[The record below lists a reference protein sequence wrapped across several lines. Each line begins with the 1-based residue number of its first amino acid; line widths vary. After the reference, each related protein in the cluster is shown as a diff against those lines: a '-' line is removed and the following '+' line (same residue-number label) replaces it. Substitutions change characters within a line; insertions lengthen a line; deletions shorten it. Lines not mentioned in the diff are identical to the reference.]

1 MNVVINA
8 RQITLFLI
16 AGVIVFWYSE
26 NNIKFSFVVS
36 LSGSR
41 LRFEALVYG
50 VVAIHYRLQR
60 NGRMTR
66 VCLDECIR
74 RALKLAYELR
84 CDVNKG

>member
-1 MNVVINA
+1 MSVIINTK
-8 RQITLFLI
+8 QITFLI
-16 AGVIVFWYSE
+16 AVVMVFRHSE
-26 NNIKFSFVVS
+26 AGIKFSFIAS
-36 LSGSR
+36 LSNSR

-50 VVAIHYRLQR
+50 VVTIHYRFQR

-84 CDVNKG
+84 LDVNKG